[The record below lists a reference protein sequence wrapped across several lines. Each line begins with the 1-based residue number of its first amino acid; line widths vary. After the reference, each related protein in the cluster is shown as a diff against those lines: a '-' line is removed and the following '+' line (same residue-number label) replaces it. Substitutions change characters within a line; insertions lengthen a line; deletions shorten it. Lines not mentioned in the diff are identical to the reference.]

1 MTSADATLL
10 LVDDDDR
17 ARFTIRQYFSR
28 MNFVLIEAENGREA
42 IHLTLAH
49 HPDLII
55 MDVMMPVMD
64 GFDACRELRQLGIE
78 TPILFLSTRTE
89 IEDRLKGL
97 EHGADD
103 YLAKPFSLRELELRV
118 RVILRRRTGPVQP
131 EGEILVR
138 GDLRIDLARHVVSQK
153 GKELD
158 LTPTEF
164 KILHVLAARPGR
176 VFSRDRL
183 LDEVWGNEYD
193 GFQRNIDPHI
203 NRLRAKLELPDTKPM
218 YILTV
223 WGEGYKFNE
232 ALLQALIEGSIEKK
246 G

>member
-1 MTSADATLL
+1 MTSTEATLL

-17 ARFTIRQYFSR
+17 ARFTIRQFFSR

-64 GFDACRELRQLGIE
+64 GFDACRELRQLGNE

-97 EHGADD
+97 EQGADD

-118 RVILRRRTGPVQP
+118 RAILRRRATPVQP
-131 EGEILVR
+131 EGEILIR
-138 GDLRIDLARHVVSQK
+138 GDLRIDLARHVVSRK
-153 GKELD
+153 GKDLD

-164 KILHVLAARPGR
+164 KILHILATRPGR

-203 NRLRAKLELPDTKPM
+203 NRLRAKLEPPDTRPR

-232 ALLQALIEGSIEKK
+232 ALLQVLVDGVTEKK
-246 G
+246 D